1 VSAASTQSAVQPSSQ
16 SGAQPKVQPEVLIH
30 IDALE
35 CIRDGRA
42 LFSGLTLTLHSG
54 ELLALRGANGA
65 GKSTL
70 LRALAGLYPDYTGT
84 LATAAFVYGGHK
96 PGVSGHLS
104 TAENLQFLLGL
115 SNDVLARAAGPNNPA
130 AGVRLKPLAESI
142 SAALV
147 AVGLAGY
154 EDVRCNALSAG
165 QLRRVGLARLLL
177 ACEPV
182 WLLDEPL
189 TALDP
194 AGAKLLGNF
203 LDNHIAAG
211 GGAVCATHQELP
223 CAAHRSLLL
232 TPTGVPELSNAE

>member
-1 VSAASTQSAVQPSSQ
+1 MNAAPTRSPTQA
-16 SGAQPKVQPEVLIH
+16 PELLR

-42 LFSGLTLTLHSG
+42 LFSGLSVTLYAG

-70 LRALAGLYPDYTGT
+70 LRALAGLYPDYTGA
-84 LATAAFVYGGHK
+84 LETAAFVYGGHK

-104 TAENLQFLLGL
+104 TAENLRFLVGL
-115 SNDVLARAAGPNNPA
+115 ANRPAAQPAGPQESPDIGMLA
-130 AGVRLKPLAESI
+130 PLAQSI
-142 SAALV
+142 SAALEQ
-147 AVGLAGY
+147 VGLGGY

-177 ACEPV
+177 AREPL

-194 AGAKLLGNF
+194 AGAQLLGEV

-211 GGAVCATHQELP
+211 GGAVCATHQDLP
-223 CAAHRSLLL
+223 TTAHRTLLL
-232 TPTGVPELSNAE
+232 TPAGVPELSRAG